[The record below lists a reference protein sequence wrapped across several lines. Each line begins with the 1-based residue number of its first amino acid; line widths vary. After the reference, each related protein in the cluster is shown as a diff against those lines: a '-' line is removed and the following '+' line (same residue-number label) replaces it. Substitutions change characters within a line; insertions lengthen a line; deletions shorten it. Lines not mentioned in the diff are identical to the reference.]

1 MTKKTLTLA
10 MIFVFAHIA
19 FVAPFVPSKNIL
31 PAGFGALSMTSMAL
45 VLVLA
50 ARWRIVDR
58 ILGGPDKSY
67 GSHRW
72 LGLFA
77 IGGGLA
83 HWALASP
90 VGLGILPALAGRG
103 GDAGLIAML
112 GLIVLTLA
120 AMVRVIPYHIWKAS
134 HMLMGPLFLLAAFHT
149 FFVASPLAV
158 GAAPWT
164 LMAGVSIVGV
174 IAWCQT
180 LLRKLVPARLVEVER
195 ATPFEGGVD
204 VTFRSKR
211 PMPKFQPGQFAML
224 GHKSM
229 RAEAHPFTIAGGD
242 EMTRRFVIRAAGDW
256 TDNFVK
262 TVKVGDRF
270 RLGRGVG
277 RFLPQIDSQRKEQ
290 FWVAGGVGI
299 TPFLSALE
307 RMQPDV
313 AARVTLIFGIRSR
326 ASAGAIEDVE
336 RHARRLPQLN
346 LIVLSD
352 DRNEGLTAPRLAQ
365 IIRDMNEDTQV
376 YLCGP
381 QGLKNMIVR
390 AWAMAGMSGRIYS
403 EHFDFRGAYGMEHV
417 NYIFG
422 PILDAARHVKLA
434 VKRPLLKA
442 SA

>member
-1 MTKKTLTLA
+1 MTNKTFALA
-10 MIFVFAHIA
+10 TIFVFAHIA

-45 VLVLA
+45 VLVLV
-50 ARWRIVDR
+50 ARWRLVDR
-58 ILGGPDKSY
+58 ILCGPDKSY
-67 GSHRW
+67 GVHRW

-83 HWALASP
+83 HWALAAP
-90 VGLGILPALAGRG
+90 VGSGILPALAGG
-103 GDAGLIAML
+103 GRDAGLIAML
-112 GLIVLTLA
+112 GLIVLTFA
-120 AMVRVIPYHIWKAS
+120 AMSRTIPYHIWKAS

-164 LMAGVSIVGV
+164 LMAAASIVGV

-180 LLRKLVPARLVEVER
+180 LLRKLVPAPLVEVER
-195 ATPFEGGVD
+195 ATAFEGGVD
-204 VTFRSKR
+204 VTFRSKM
-211 PMPKFQPGQFAML
+211 PLPKFQPGQFAML
-224 GHKSM
+224 AHRGA
-229 RAEAHPFTIAGGD
+229 RAEAHPFTIASGD

-262 TVKVGDRF
+262 SVKVGDRF
-270 RLGRGVG
+270 RLGRGMG
-277 RFLPQIDSQRKEQ
+277 RFLPQTDSHRKEQ

-299 TPFLSALE
+299 TPFLAALE

-313 AARVTLIFGIRSR
+313 SARVTLIFGIRSR
-326 ASAGAIEDVE
+326 EAAGALDDVE

-346 LIVLSD
+346 LIVLSG
-352 DRNEGLTAPRLAQ
+352 DRNEGLTPPRLAQ
-365 IIRDMNEDTQV
+365 IIRDMSEDTQV

-403 EHFDFRGAYGMEHV
+403 EHFDFRGAYGMEHL
-417 NYIFG
+417 NYILG

-434 VKRPLLKA
+434 AKRPLLKA
-442 SA
+442 FA